1 MHHWGDSGG
10 RFFFR
15 QLAFQQYCQGRA
27 VHVIVLFSP
36 TFLPAVS
43 NVASGLPDSLA
54 SVILGNSLSRS
65 KIEPLNGWLSGKTS
79 ALPTRSSTFVETSDR
94 QVRRSPDAQAP
105 GQMLA
110 ALGFLKMVE

>member
-1 MHHWGDSGG
+1 MFLTPETRFLADNLGTAFRSGLLGAIGEMHHWGDSGG

-27 VHVIVLFSP
+27 VHLIALFSP

-54 SVILGNSLSRS
+54 SVILGNS
-65 KIEPLNGWLSGKTS
+65 
-79 ALPTRSSTFVETSDR
+79 
-94 QVRRSPDAQAP
+94 
-105 GQMLA
+105 
-110 ALGFLKMVE
+110 